1 MNTSENIPEQDANGK
16 PESNNP
22 EPENALEKILR
33 EKFGDTKF
41 GGLMDSIMDQ
51 MMKGLGQKDG
61 VEDGGKDGEKKSNP

>member
-1 MNTSENIPEQDANGK
+1 MNTSENDKNDQ
-16 PESNNP
+16 PESNHT

-51 MMKGLGQKDG
+51 MMKGMSQ
-61 VEDGGKDGEKKSNP
+61 KDGEKKKED